1 MIDVKVLKTGG
12 YTELPKYE
20 TPNSAGLDLRST
32 KMVILKPHS
41 RALIPTGLFIALP
54 EGYEAQIRPRSGL
67 ALKKGI
73 TVLNTPGTVDAD
85 YRGEVGVILF
95 NTTNEDFIVNT
106 GDRIAQMVINKVEQ
120 LNWVEVE
127 ELDETERGDGG
138 FGHTQV
144 K

>member
-1 MIDVKVLKTGG
+1 MVNVRVLKSGG
-12 YTELPKYE
+12 YEELPKYA
-20 TPNSAGLDLRST
+20 TPGSAGLDLRST
-32 KMVILKPHS
+32 KTVVLKPHG
-41 RALIPTGLFIALP
+41 RALVPTGLYIALP

-95 NTTNEDFIVNT
+95 NTTDEDFIVNT